1 MRVRPTAFLIA
12 CVATVT
18 LSASQGP
25 LVDVGTR
32 AKGSEHVV
40 VAAVADVR
48 SSFDVSPHGDHVIVS
63 HLQLQVEE
71 TLKGA
76 SATALT
82 LTMEGGTVGDLT
94 MRVSDMP
101 TLQVGERAV
110 FFLDSAASGD
120 HRSHGRGLGILK
132 LDASDRIQG
141 STLTRGDVRSMVR
154 AAVTEAEGQR

>member
-1 MRVRPTAFLIA
+1 MNVGSAAFLIA

-25 LVDVGTR
+25 PVTIGTR
-32 AKGSEHVV
+32 AEGAEHVV
-40 VAAVADVR
+40 VASVANVQ
-48 SSFDVSPHGDHVIVS
+48 STFDRTPHGDQVIVS
-63 HLQLQVEE
+63 HIQLQVEE

-76 SATALT
+76 SAAALS
-82 LTMEGGTVGDLT
+82 LTVEGGTVGDLT

-101 TLQVGERAV
+101 TLKAGERAV
-110 FFLDSAASGD
+110 FFLDSAAAGD

-132 LDASDRIQG
+132 LDGSDRVQG

-154 AAVTEAEGQR
+154 ATVTSAGGQR